1 MRLAMLG
8 CRGWIRTGDHP
19 INSRM
24 MEPVNG
30 RLPTACRCA
39 LMGYMAPDFTTIR
52 RFVAWF
58 SIAVLGVASWLP
70 AEEMIRTSADGRLEH
85 AAAYLIS
92 GLAVFTAYPRRLK
105 WLIAILM
112 TYYAGILE
120 FGQLLSPVA
129 TRRFWIGQLV
139 PVACCARCCCMTP
152 INEFMRRKARKNML
166 KLRSIGIRDY
176 SVLEGQQ
183 RIGRIRFAGERMPG
197 VWLWN
202 VIVHLTGGLPMGSA
216 KDLDTAKAEFGGLES
231 PEGQDHAG
239 ATGGSLPGNEHSGR
253 RLKAGRR
260 HPWGFGGPAAV
271 PQLISELP
279 GARLGWSP
287 RAFLDQ

>member
-1 MRLAMLG
+1 MCVLARLG
-8 CRGWIRTGDHP
+8 CPNQRDHP

-70 AEEMIRTSADGRLEH
+70 AEEMIRTSADARLEH

-112 TYYAGILE
+112 PYYAGILE
-120 FGQLLSPVA
+120 FGQLFSPGRHSAILDWASSSGGV
-129 TRRFWIGQLV
+129 L
-139 PVACCARCCCMTP
+139 CALLLY
-152 INEFMRRKARKNML
+152 NA
-166 KLRSIGIRDY
+166 Y
-176 SVLEGQQ
+176 Q
-183 RIGRIRFAGERMPG
+183 RVYA
-197 VWLWN
+197 
-202 VIVHLTGGLPMGSA
+202 S
-216 KDLDTAKAEFGGLES
+216 KS
-231 PEGQDHAG
+231 PQEYAQAP
-239 ATGGSLPGNEHSGR
+239 LNRP
-253 RLKAGRR
+253 
-260 HPWGFGGPAAV
+260 
-271 PQLISELP
+271 
-279 GARLGWSP
+279 
-287 RAFLDQ
+287 